1 MNLIICAGLW
11 NLIPCEWFDIKLYLW
26 NVSDFE
32 DKFEGELKKSYVQN
46 TKMKSSHWYDSPN
59 TGRCDSMV
67 VGFIATYAVSTYH
80 H

>member
-32 DKFEGELKKSYVQN
+32 DKFEGELKRVMSKIPKWRVPTDMIAQILA
-46 TKMKSSHWYDSPN
+46 
-59 TGRCDSMV
+59 V
-67 VGFIATYAVSTYH
+67 VIVW
-80 H
+80 

>member
-32 DKFEGELKKSYVQN
+32 DKFEVELKRVMSKIPKWRVPTDMIAQILA
-46 TKMKSSHWYDSPN
+46 
-59 TGRCDSMV
+59 V
-67 VGFIATYAVSTYH
+67 VIVW
-80 H
+80 